1 MRISSWISL
10 AVGVFLAGCGGT
22 TNLGTKTPLDIS
34 GNWLF
39 SDTSI
44 QNGSKNYSGIAA
56 AVVASN
62 GTLSGNVTFLLPD
75 VGSGAGCSSFGVNL
89 PLSGTVDS
97 AGNIQI
103 AAIDGLGLVTFYLN
117 GTVTPDGKSLSN
129 GSYHITGS
137 ELTSAAA
144 AQLLPSSLFSDISPT
159 CTSYIGNAD
168 GLSLASVTATY
179 SGSVKTLVGT
189 TTQMSINVTQGS
201 SPVASSSELSTL
213 SSTTGQIPGELSVSL
228 GGFPVTGTIS
238 LTSSRCGLVSGAIA
252 ANTSFIAG
260 NLLDLVFTS
269 SSTQTNGTDLVGLI
283 DPATGSITVLT
294 GGEMKSPCSTLYLSG
309 ALART

>member
-62 GTLSGNVTFLLPD
+62 GTLSGNVTFLLPN

-103 AAIDGLGLVTFYLN
+103 AAIDGLGLVTFYLK
-117 GTVTPDGKSLSN
+117 GTVTQDGKSLSN

-144 AQLLPSSLFSDISPT
+144 SQLLPSSLFSYISPT
-159 CTSYIGNAD
+159 CTSYIGNTD

-238 LTSSRCGLVSGAIA
+238 LTGSKCGLVSGAIA
-252 ANTSFIAG
+252 SNTSFIVG

>member
-62 GTLSGNVTFLLPD
+62 GTLSGNVTFLLPN

-144 AQLLPSSLFSDISPT
+144 SQLLPSSLFSYISPT
-159 CTSYIGNAD
+159 CTSYIGNTD

-179 SGSVKTLVGT
+179 SGSVKTLAGT

-201 SPVASSSELSTL
+201 SPMASSSELSTL

-238 LTSSRCGLVSGAIA
+238 LTGSKCGLVSGAIA
-252 ANTSFIAG
+252 SNTSFIVG